1 MRISAKDYIDLQDML
16 DQVVDRLGVAA
27 LKDHKAS
34 LANDPR
40 VKNIDKRFRWDLLY
54 ATSSAARTNWF
65 DNVYAYGADDTH
77 VDTALK
83 VYTKARHLN

>member
-16 DQVVDRLGVAA
+16 DQVVDRLGVVA
-27 LKDHKAS
+27 LKEHKAS

-40 VKNIDKRFRWDLLY
+40 VKNIEMRFRWDLLF
-54 ATSSAARTNWF
+54 ATSAAARTNWF
-65 DNVYAYGADDTH
+65 DNVYAYANDTH

-83 VYTKARHLN
+83 VYTKARHLI